1 MCKNHCCIG
10 SIFFENQKIFFRLSR
25 SQKSDIIKSMIS
37 PQLKEKRNIIIE
49 KKVALGKAS
58 GKIILMGEHAVVYG
72 EPAIALPFSAVETV
86 AEVKGEGEALT
97 VTCDFY
103 DGLVHKMPEIL
114 ESLKH
119 AIRFSLYR
127 IGAPQDPPIHI
138 DIRSTIPAER
148 GMGSS
153 AAVAVA
159 IARGLFNFYGKDLS
173 DKELWEIVQSSEKIA
188 HGNPSG
194 IDTVTTSGTAPVF
207 FVKDQPIE
215 QLTIDM
221 NAYLV
226 VADTG
231 QTGQTLKAI
240 QAVKELLHEGKSR
253 LDAELSIRELGELS
267 RLAKEAL
274 LNNQIRELGEVM
286 NEAQQLLASLTVSNP
301 MLDRLSQVAR
311 QAGALGAKLTGGGR
325 GGCLIALAATKESA
339 AAIAASLLENGARKT
354 WCQYLGSVSRQ
365 PNNKV

>member
-1 MCKNHCCIG
+1 
-10 SIFFENQKIFFRLSR
+10 
-25 SQKSDIIKSMIS
+25 MIDS
-37 PQLKEKRNIIIE
+37 QLKEKRKVIIE
-49 KKVALGKAS
+49 KKIALGKAS

-72 EPAIALPFSAVETV
+72 QPAIAIPFSAVETV
-86 AEVKGEGEALT
+86 AEVKEDGEALT
-97 VTCDFY
+97 VTCEFY

-127 IGAPQDPPIHI
+127 IGAPQDPAIHI
-138 DIRSTIPAER
+138 DIHSTIPAER

-159 IARGLFNFYGKDLS
+159 IARSLFNFYGKVLT

-194 IDTVTTSGTAPVF
+194 IDTVTTSGKSPVF

-215 QLTIDM
+215 QLSINMD
-221 NAYLV
+221 AYLI

-231 QTGQTLKAI
+231 QTGQTLEAI
-240 QAVKELLHEGKSR
+240 QSVKALLNKVTYQIDSLSDPKQAIKELGQLTK
-253 LDAELSIRELGELS
+253 
-267 RLAKEAL
+267 LAKEAL
-274 LNNQIRELGEVM
+274 LNNYILELGEVM
-286 NEAQQLLASLTVSNP
+286 NQAHQLLASLTVSNQT
-301 MLDRLSQVAR
+301 LDRLAQAAR

-325 GGCLIALAATKESA
+325 GGCLIALAKDKESA
-339 AAIAASLLENGARKT
+339 EKIARTLLEQGAKQA
-354 WCQYLGSVSRQ
+354 WCQYLG
-365 PNNKV
+365 NL

>member
-1 MCKNHCCIG
+1 
-10 SIFFENQKIFFRLSR
+10 
-25 SQKSDIIKSMIS
+25 MIDS
-37 PQLKEKRNIIIE
+37 QLKEKRKVIIE
-49 KKVALGKAS
+49 KKIALGKAS

-72 EPAIALPFSAVETV
+72 QSAIAIPFSAVETV
-86 AEVKGEGEALT
+86 AEVKEDGEALT
-97 VTCDFY
+97 VTCEFY

-127 IGAPQDPPIHI
+127 IGAPQDPAIHI
-138 DIRSTIPAER
+138 DIHSTIPAER

-159 IARGLFNFYGKDLS
+159 IARSLFNFYGKVLT

-194 IDTVTTSGTAPVF
+194 IDTVTTSGKSPVF

-215 QLTIDM
+215 QLSINMD
-221 NAYLV
+221 AYLI

-240 QAVKELLHEGKSR
+240 QSVKALLSKVTYQIDSLSDPKQAIKELGQLTK
-253 LDAELSIRELGELS
+253 
-267 RLAKEAL
+267 LAKEAL
-274 LNNQIRELGEVM
+274 LNNYILELGEVM
-286 NEAQQLLASLTVSNP
+286 NQAHQLLASLTVSNQT
-301 MLDRLSQVAR
+301 LDRLAQAAR

-325 GGCLIALAATKESA
+325 GGCLIALAKDKESA
-339 AAIAASLLENGARKT
+339 EKIARSLLEQGAKQA
-354 WCQYLGSVSRQ
+354 WCQYLG
-365 PNNKV
+365 NL

>member
-1 MCKNHCCIG
+1 
-10 SIFFENQKIFFRLSR
+10 
-25 SQKSDIIKSMIS
+25 MIDS
-37 PQLKEKRNIIIE
+37 QLKEKRKVIIE
-49 KKVALGKAS
+49 KKIALGKAS

-72 EPAIALPFSAVETV
+72 QPAIAIPFSAVEPV
-86 AEVKGEGEALT
+86 AEVKEDGEALT
-97 VTCDFY
+97 VTCEFY
-103 DGLVHKMPEIL
+103 DGLVHKMPENL

-127 IGAPQDPPIHI
+127 IGAPQDPAIHI
-138 DIRSTIPAER
+138 DIHSTIPAER

-159 IARGLFNFYGKDLS
+159 IARSLFNFYGKVLT

-194 IDTVTTSGTAPVF
+194 IDTVTTSGKSPVF

-215 QLTIDM
+215 QLSINMD
-221 NAYLV
+221 AYLI

-240 QAVKELLHEGKSR
+240 QSVKALLSKVTYQIDSLSDPKQAIKELGQLTN
-253 LDAELSIRELGELS
+253 
-267 RLAKEAL
+267 LAKEAL
-274 LNNQIRELGEVM
+274 LNNYILELGEVM
-286 NEAQQLLASLTVSNP
+286 NQAHQLLASLTVSNQT
-301 MLDRLSQVAR
+301 LDRLAQAAR

-325 GGCLIALAATKESA
+325 GGCLIALAKDKESA
-339 AAIAASLLENGARKT
+339 EKIARTLLEQGAKQA
-354 WCQYLGSVSRQ
+354 WCQYLG
-365 PNNKV
+365 NL

>member
-1 MCKNHCCIG
+1 
-10 SIFFENQKIFFRLSR
+10 
-25 SQKSDIIKSMIS
+25 MIDS
-37 PQLKEKRNIIIE
+37 QLKEKRKVIIE
-49 KKVALGKAS
+49 KKIALGKAS

-72 EPAIALPFSAVETV
+72 QPAIAIPFSAVETV
-86 AEVKGEGEALT
+86 AEVKEDGEALT
-97 VTCDFY
+97 VTCEFY

-127 IGAPQDPPIHI
+127 IGAPQDPAIHI
-138 DIRSTIPAER
+138 DIHSTIPAER

-159 IARGLFNFYGKDLS
+159 IARSLFNFYGKVLT

-194 IDTVTTSGTAPVF
+194 IDTVTTSGKSPVF

-215 QLTIDM
+215 QLSINMD
-221 NAYLV
+221 AYLI

-240 QAVKELLHEGKSR
+240 QSVKALLSKVTYQIDS
-253 LDAELSIRELGELS
+253 LSDPKQAINELGQLTK
-267 RLAKEAL
+267 LAKEAL
-274 LNNQIRELGEVM
+274 LNNYILELGEVM
-286 NEAQQLLASLTVSNP
+286 NQAHQLLASLTVSNQT
-301 MLDRLSQVAR
+301 LDRLAQAAR

-325 GGCLIALAATKESA
+325 GGCLIALAKDKESA
-339 AAIAASLLENGARKT
+339 EKIARSLLEQGAKQA
-354 WCQYLGSVSRQ
+354 WCQYLG
-365 PNNKV
+365 NL

>member
-1 MCKNHCCIG
+1 
-10 SIFFENQKIFFRLSR
+10 
-25 SQKSDIIKSMIS
+25 MIDS
-37 PQLKEKRNIIIE
+37 QLKEKRKVIIE
-49 KKVALGKAS
+49 KKIALSKAS

-72 EPAIALPFSAVETV
+72 QPAIAIPFSAVETV
-86 AEVKGEGEALT
+86 AEVKEDGEALT
-97 VTCDFY
+97 VTCEFY

-127 IGAPQDPPIHI
+127 IGAPQDPAIHI
-138 DIRSTIPAER
+138 DIHSTIPAER

-159 IARGLFNFYGKDLS
+159 IARSLFNFYGKVLT

-194 IDTVTTSGTAPVF
+194 IDTVTTSGKSPVF

-215 QLTIDM
+215 QLSINMD
-221 NAYLV
+221 AYLI

-240 QAVKELLHEGKSR
+240 QSVKALLSKVTYQIDSLSDPKQAIKELGQLTK
-253 LDAELSIRELGELS
+253 
-267 RLAKEAL
+267 LAKEAL
-274 LNNQIRELGEVM
+274 LNNYILELGEVM
-286 NEAQQLLASLTVSNP
+286 NQAHQLLASLTVSNQT
-301 MLDRLSQVAR
+301 LDRLAQAAR

-325 GGCLIALAATKESA
+325 GGCLIALAKDKESA
-339 AAIAASLLENGARKT
+339 EKIARTLLEQGAKQA
-354 WCQYLGSVSRQ
+354 WCQYLG
-365 PNNKV
+365 NL

>member
-1 MCKNHCCIG
+1 
-10 SIFFENQKIFFRLSR
+10 
-25 SQKSDIIKSMIS
+25 MIDS
-37 PQLKEKRNIIIE
+37 QLKEKRKVIIE
-49 KKVALGKAS
+49 KKIALGKAS

-72 EPAIALPFSAVETV
+72 QPAIAIPFSAVETM
-86 AEVKGEGEALT
+86 AEVKEDGEALT
-97 VTCDFY
+97 VTCEFY

-127 IGAPQDPPIHI
+127 IGAPQDPAIHI
-138 DIRSTIPAER
+138 DIHSTIPAER

-159 IARGLFNFYGKDLS
+159 IARSLFNFYGKVLT

-194 IDTVTTSGTAPVF
+194 IDTVTTSGKSPVF

-215 QLTIDM
+215 QLSINMD
-221 NAYLV
+221 AYLI

-240 QAVKELLHEGKSR
+240 QSVKALLNKVTYQIDSLSDPKQAIKELGQLTK
-253 LDAELSIRELGELS
+253 
-267 RLAKEAL
+267 LAKEAL
-274 LNNQIRELGEVM
+274 LNNYILELGEVM
-286 NEAQQLLASLTVSNP
+286 NQAHQLLASLTVSNQT
-301 MLDRLSQVAR
+301 LDRLAQAAR

-325 GGCLIALAATKESA
+325 GGCLIALAKDKESA
-339 AAIAASLLENGARKT
+339 EKIARTLLEQGAKQA
-354 WCQYLGSVSRQ
+354 WCQYLG
-365 PNNKV
+365 NL

>member
-1 MCKNHCCIG
+1 
-10 SIFFENQKIFFRLSR
+10 
-25 SQKSDIIKSMIS
+25 MIDS
-37 PQLKEKRNIIIE
+37 QLKEKRKVIIE
-49 KKVALGKAS
+49 KKIALGKAS

-72 EPAIALPFSAVETV
+72 QPAIAIPFSAVETV
-86 AEVKGEGEALT
+86 AEVKEDGEALT
-97 VTCDFY
+97 VTCEFY

-127 IGAPQDPPIHI
+127 IGAPQDPAIHI
-138 DIRSTIPAER
+138 DIHSTIPAER

-159 IARGLFNFYGKDLS
+159 IARSLFNFYGKVLT

-194 IDTVTTSGTAPVF
+194 IDTVTTSGKSPVF

-215 QLTIDM
+215 QLSINMD
-221 NAYLV
+221 AYLI

-240 QAVKELLHEGKSR
+240 QSVKALLSKVTYQIDSLSDPKQAIKELGQLTK
-253 LDAELSIRELGELS
+253 
-267 RLAKEAL
+267 LAKEAL
-274 LNNQIRELGEVM
+274 LNNCILELGEVM
-286 NEAQQLLASLTVSNP
+286 NHAHQLLASLTVSNQT
-301 MLDRLSQVAR
+301 LDRLAQAAR

-325 GGCLIALAATKESA
+325 GGCLIALAKDKESA
-339 AAIAASLLENGARKT
+339 EKIARTLLEQGAKQA
-354 WCQYLGSVSRQ
+354 WCQYLG
-365 PNNKV
+365 NL

>member
-1 MCKNHCCIG
+1 
-10 SIFFENQKIFFRLSR
+10 
-25 SQKSDIIKSMIS
+25 MIDS
-37 PQLKEKRNIIIE
+37 QLKEKRKVIIE
-49 KKVALGKAS
+49 KKIALGKAS

-72 EPAIALPFSAVETV
+72 QPAIAIPFSAVETV
-86 AEVKGEGEALT
+86 AEVKEDGEALT
-97 VTCDFY
+97 VTCEFY

-127 IGAPQDPPIHI
+127 IGAPQDPAIHI
-138 DIRSTIPAER
+138 DIHSTIPAER

-159 IARGLFNFYGKDLS
+159 IARSLFNFYGKVLT

-194 IDTVTTSGTAPVF
+194 IDTVTTSGKSPVF

-215 QLTIDM
+215 QLSINMD
-221 NAYLV
+221 AYLI
-226 VADTG
+226 VADTS

-240 QAVKELLHEGKSR
+240 QSVKALLSKVTYQIDSLSDPKQAIKELGQLTK
-253 LDAELSIRELGELS
+253 
-267 RLAKEAL
+267 LAKEAL
-274 LNNQIRELGEVM
+274 LNNYILELGEVM
-286 NEAQQLLASLTVSNP
+286 NQAHQLLASLTVSNQT
-301 MLDRLSQVAR
+301 LDRLAQAAR

-325 GGCLIALAATKESA
+325 GGCLIALAKDKESA
-339 AAIAASLLENGARKT
+339 EKIARTLLEQGAKQA
-354 WCQYLGSVSRQ
+354 WCQYLG
-365 PNNKV
+365 NL

>member
-1 MCKNHCCIG
+1 
-10 SIFFENQKIFFRLSR
+10 
-25 SQKSDIIKSMIS
+25 MIDS
-37 PQLKEKRNIIIE
+37 QLKEKRKVIIE
-49 KKVALGKAS
+49 KKIALGKAS

-72 EPAIALPFSAVETV
+72 QSAIAIPFSAVETV
-86 AEVKGEGEALT
+86 AEVKEDGEALT
-97 VTCDFY
+97 VTCEFY

-127 IGAPQDPPIHI
+127 IGAPQDPAIHI
-138 DIRSTIPAER
+138 DIHSTIPAER

-159 IARGLFNFYGKDLS
+159 IARSLFNFYGKVLT

-194 IDTVTTSGTAPVF
+194 IDTVTTSGKSPVF

-215 QLTIDM
+215 QLSINMD
-221 NAYLV
+221 AYLI

-240 QAVKELLHEGKSR
+240 QSVKALLSKVTYQIDSLSDPKQAIKELGQLTK
-253 LDAELSIRELGELS
+253 
-267 RLAKEAL
+267 LAKEAL
-274 LNNQIRELGEVM
+274 LNNYILELGEVM
-286 NEAQQLLASLTVSNP
+286 NQAHQLLASLTVSNQT
-301 MLDRLSQVAR
+301 LDRLAQAAR

-325 GGCLIALAATKESA
+325 GGCLIALAKDKESA
-339 AAIAASLLENGARKT
+339 EKIARTLLEQGAKQA
-354 WCQYLGSVSRQ
+354 WCQYLG
-365 PNNKV
+365 NL

>member
-1 MCKNHCCIG
+1 
-10 SIFFENQKIFFRLSR
+10 
-25 SQKSDIIKSMIS
+25 MIDS
-37 PQLKEKRNIIIE
+37 QLKEKRKVIIE
-49 KKVALGKAS
+49 KKIALGKAS

-72 EPAIALPFSAVETV
+72 QPAIAIPFSAVETV
-86 AEVKGEGEALT
+86 AEVKEDGEALT
-97 VTCDFY
+97 VTCEFY

-127 IGAPQDPPIHI
+127 IGAPQDPAIHI
-138 DIRSTIPAER
+138 DIHSTIPAER

-159 IARGLFNFYGKDLS
+159 IARSLFNFYGKVLT

-194 IDTVTTSGTAPVF
+194 IDTVTTSGKSPVF

-215 QLTIDM
+215 QLSINMD
-221 NAYLV
+221 AYLI

-240 QAVKELLHEGKSR
+240 QSVKALLSKVTYQIDSLSDPKQAIKELGQLTK
-253 LDAELSIRELGELS
+253 
-267 RLAKEAL
+267 LAKEAL
-274 LNNQIRELGEVM
+274 LNNYILELGEVM
-286 NEAQQLLASLTVSNP
+286 NQAHQLLASLTVSNQT
-301 MLDRLSQVAR
+301 LDRLAQAAR

-325 GGCLIALAATKESA
+325 GGCLIALAKDKESA
-339 AAIAASLLENGARKT
+339 EKIARTLLEQGAKQA
-354 WCQYLGSVSRQ
+354 WYQYLG
-365 PNNKV
+365 NL